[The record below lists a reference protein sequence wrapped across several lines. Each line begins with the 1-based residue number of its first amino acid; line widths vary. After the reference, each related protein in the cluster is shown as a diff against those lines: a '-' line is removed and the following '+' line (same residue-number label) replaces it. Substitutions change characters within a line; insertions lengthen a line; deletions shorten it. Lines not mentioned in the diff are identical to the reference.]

1 MRVMPEQTYQD
12 YKNEVEESFQRLGR
26 ESWED
31 AKSITDYMAEE
42 DDDLLILNSTSL
54 ALWMISI
61 GEYEVRHNILENRV
75 REMLGFHIP
84 RFLDGRYTKDLR
96 KKEYKQVKADVEYI
110 LSKVE
115 IEFWDNIEDMDPETE
130 DLSDAY

>member
-1 MRVMPEQTYQD
+1 MPEQTYQD

-26 ESWED
+26 KSWED

-84 RFLDGRYTKDLR
+84 RLLDGRYTEDLTEE
-96 KKEYKQVKADVEYI
+96 EYEQVKADVEYI
-110 LSKVE
+110 LSETE
-115 IEFWDNIEDMDPETE
+115 IEYWDNIEDMDPEKEELGT
-130 DLSDAY
+130 AY

>member
-1 MRVMPEQTYQD
+1 MPEQTYQD

-26 ESWED
+26 KNWED

-75 REMLGFHIP
+75 RKMLGFHIP
-84 RFLDGRYTKDLR
+84 RFLDGRYTEDLTEE
-96 KKEYKQVKADVEYI
+96 EYEQVKADVEYI
-110 LSKVE
+110 LSETE
-115 IEFWDNIEDMDPETE
+115 IEYWNNIEDMDPEKEEIT
-130 DLSDAY
+130 DVY